1 MQISKFDI
9 ILKKIKMK
17 KLNYL
22 LLTVFLS
29 FFSFSINAQ
38 TVDEIIENY
47 IENTGGAENWA
58 KVESAVSYTHLTL
71 PTTRYV

>member
-9 ILKKIKMK
+9 IIKKIKMK

-22 LLTVFLS
+22 LLTAFVFMISTS
-29 FFSFSINAQ
+29 FNAQ

-47 IENTGGAENWA
+47 IENTGGAENWQNVKA
-58 KVESAVSYTHLTL
+58 IKMNAIT
-71 PTTRYV
+71 